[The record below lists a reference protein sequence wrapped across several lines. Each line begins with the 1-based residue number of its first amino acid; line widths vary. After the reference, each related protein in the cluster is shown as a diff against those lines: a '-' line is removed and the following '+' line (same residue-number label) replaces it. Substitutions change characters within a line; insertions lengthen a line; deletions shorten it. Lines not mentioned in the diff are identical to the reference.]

1 MTRLGKMT
9 ARFVA
14 TGAFVGNSP
23 YMPGTL
29 GTLWGIAIAYF
40 TSCLSP
46 LWQITII
53 LLVTAVAIITAG
65 VTAREA
71 GAKDPSSIVC
81 DEIAGALVGFF
92 MVPFTIFN
100 ALLVFI
106 IFRFFDILKP
116 WPIGL
121 IDKRVEGG
129 TGIVLDDLAAG
140 LFTAVIVHSILWLI

>member
-23 YMPGTL
+23 YMPGTF
-29 GTLWGIAIAYF
+29 GTLWGIAIAWF

-46 LWQITII
+46 IWQIMTI

-71 GAKDPSSIVC
+71 GIKDPSSIVC

-116 WPIGL
+116 WPINL

-129 TGIVLDDLAAG
+129 TGIVLDDLVAG

>member
-23 YMPGTL
+23 YMPGTF

-71 GAKDPSSIVC
+71 GSKDPSSIVC
-81 DEIAGALVGFF
+81 DEIAGALAGFF

-116 WPIGL
+116 WPIDL
-121 IDKRVEGG
+121 IDQKVEGG
-129 TGIVLDDLAAG
+129 TGIVLDDIVAG

>member
-1 MTRLGKMT
+1 MTRPGVT
-9 ARFVA
+9 IARFVA
-14 TGAFVGNSP
+14 TGAYVGNSP

-29 GTLWGIAIAYF
+29 GTLWGIAIAYL

-46 LWQITII
+46 LWQIMII
-53 LLVTAVAIITAG
+53 LAVTAVAVITAG
-65 VTAREA
+65 ITAKEA

-92 MVPFTIFN
+92 MVPFTFFN
-100 ALLVFI
+100 AFLVFI

-129 TGIVLDDLAAG
+129 TGIVLDDIAAG
-140 LFTAVIVHSILWLI
+140 LFTAIIVHSILWLI

>member
-1 MTRLGKMT
+1 MT

-23 YMPGTL
+23 YMPGTF

-71 GAKDPSSIVC
+71 GSKDPSSIVC
-81 DEIAGALVGFF
+81 DEIAGALAGFF

-116 WPIGL
+116 WPIDL
-121 IDKRVEGG
+121 IDQKVEGG
-129 TGIVLDDLAAG
+129 TGIVLDDIVAG